1 MDDPDLLR
9 RRIIH
14 SLISNIS
21 LNSGFAS
28 AETTAIETLAEMFI
42 NCKFYGSYFKK
53 NNS

>member
-21 LNSGFAS
+21 LNAGFVN
-28 AETTAIETLAEMFI
+28 AETTVIETLTEMFI
-42 NCKFYGSYFKK
+42 NCNLLLLFI
-53 NNS
+53 